1 MDKADRIAYAHRTT
15 IRERG
20 AMEPNDADLIRA
32 CRAGDEAAWDV
43 LVERYQKLVYTIGRR
58 AGLEHDQA
66 SEVFQRVFA
75 TLVEQLDNIERPEQI
90 GAWLV
95 TTARRE
101 SWRLRRRERTSGLVL
116 GNAAEQLRSVQS
128 DYQPDERLLRLEE
141 QDAVRAALDVLDGRC
156 RRLLMLLFETSE
168 PPSYAAVAAALGMS
182 AGSVGPTRA
191 RCLEK
196 LRRIFEQLDA

>member
-1 MDKADRIAYAHRTT
+1 
-15 IRERG
+15 
-20 AMEPNDADLIRA
+20 MEPNDADLIRA

-75 TLVEQLDNIERPEQI
+75 ALVEQLDNIEYPEHI

-101 SWRLRRRERTSGLVL
+101 AWRARRRERTGALVL
-116 GNAAEQLRSVQS
+116 GNATEQLRSVQS
-128 DYQPDERLLRLEE
+128 DHQPDERVLRLEE
-141 QDAVRAALDVLDGRC
+141 RDAVRAALEALDGRC
-156 RRLLMLLFETSE
+156 RTLLILLFDAAE
-168 PPSYAAVAAALGMS
+168 PLSYAEVAATLGVS